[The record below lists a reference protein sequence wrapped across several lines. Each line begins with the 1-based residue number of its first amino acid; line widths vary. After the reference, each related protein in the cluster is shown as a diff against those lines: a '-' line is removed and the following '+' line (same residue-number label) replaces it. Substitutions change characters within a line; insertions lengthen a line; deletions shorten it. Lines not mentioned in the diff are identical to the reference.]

1 MNQYKQRI
9 NNTKNKI
16 YDAFI
21 KLAKTKSIHTISISE
36 LCQLAHINRSTFYHY
51 YGSQY
56 DVLNELS
63 NQFISTIEKQLL
75 ESDFHDQQSVQ
86 NKVALCFEYAKN
98 NSELALLLMKN
109 NTDIDFASH
118 LFSIPLIESLLH
130 EKTSNLSN
138 EEKKASLSFITHGA
152 YHLLLE
158 WLETSNELSAQE
170 EAKLILKLARKI
182 L

>member
-1 MNQYKQRI
+1 MNQYEQRI
-9 NNTKNKI
+9 NKTKNKI

-21 KLAKTKSIHTISISE
+21 KLAKEKPIHAMSISE
-36 LCQLAHINRSTFYHY
+36 LCQLASINRSTFYHY

-63 NQFISTIEKQLL
+63 NQFLSTIEKKLL
-75 ESDFHDQQSVQ
+75 ESDFNDQQSVQ

-109 NTDIDFASH
+109 NTDIDFASR
-118 LFSIPLIESLLH
+118 LFSIPMIESLLH
-130 EKTSNLSN
+130 EKTSDLSS
-138 EEKKASLSFITHGA
+138 EEKKASLSFVTHGA

-158 WLETSNELSAQE
+158 WLEMPNNISAQQ